1 MKVGELECRNKAM
14 NLLARREH
22 GFIELVDKLGVKG
35 FEKSLSTEVV
45 SRLRTEGLQSDERFI

>member
-45 SRLRTEGLQSDERFI
+45 SRLRTEGLQ